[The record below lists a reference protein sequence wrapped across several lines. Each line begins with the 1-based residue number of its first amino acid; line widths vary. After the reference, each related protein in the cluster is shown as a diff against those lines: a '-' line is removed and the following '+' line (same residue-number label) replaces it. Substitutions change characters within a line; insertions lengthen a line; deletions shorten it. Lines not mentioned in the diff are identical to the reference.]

1 MTWAR
6 RAALASSGLLAASIL
21 LLPWYGL
28 GAYEPNGWD
37 ASFWLRA
44 AVVLAALN
52 LVSVRADGRAAGSAP
67 LAALALALVAARVV
81 LPPDFGFDFD
91 GLDVPVE
98 RRVGAWVG
106 LAAAA
111 AAVAAGLVGR
121 APRQAPSRAGG
132 W

>member
-1 MTWAR
+1 MTWMR
-6 RAALASSGLLAASIL
+6 GVALASSGLLAASIL
-21 LLPWYGL
+21 LLPWYEL

-37 ASFWLRA
+37 ASFWLRV

-52 LVSVRADGRAAGSAP
+52 LVTVRADGRRAGSVP
-67 LAALALALVAARVV
+67 LAAVALGLVAARVA

-98 RRVGAWVG
+98 RRLGVWIG
-106 LAAAA
+106 LAT
-111 AAVAAGLVGR
+111 AVAALVAAVLGR
-121 APRQAPSRAGG
+121 PRRPPPRPAGG